1 MHFYRSFNPIK
12 ALTFDL
18 DDTLYDNTP
27 FMAKAEAALMDVL
40 QQYEPLQHIQL
51 SDFNRVKQHVLID
64 EPDIYHDVLIWRA
77 AAIRRFLML
86 NGITDNH
93 KLEQITDLAMDEFVV
108 WRNKITV
115 PSESLNTLNAL
126 AQKFPLAVITNG
138 NADIAKIGLEQYF
151 QFSLRG
157 GADGLSKPYH
167 DMFTLASDRLNIPL
181 NHILHVGDNLYADV
195 QGAINSGMQ
204 ACWINEFDIDL
215 YQQRLARVVPHI
227 EITQLSELNNL
238 L

>member
-1 MHFYRSFNPIK
+1 MYFYRSLNPIK

-18 DDTLYDNTP
+18 DDTLYDNSP
-27 FMAKAEAALMDVL
+27 FMAKAETVLMDVL
-40 QQYEPLQHIQL
+40 KQHESLQNIQL
-51 SDFNRVKQHVLID
+51 VDFNRVKRNVLID
-64 EPDIYHDVLIWRA
+64 EPDIYHDVLIWRV

-86 NGITDNH
+86 NGITDNGT
-93 KLEQITDLAMDEFVV
+93 LEQITDQAMDEFVI

-115 PSESLNTLNAL
+115 PIETLNTLNTL

-167 DMFTLASDRLNIPL
+167 DMFTLASHRLNMPL
-181 NHILHVGDNLYADV
+181 NHILHIGDNLYADV

-204 ACWINEFDIDL
+204 ACWINESGTDL